1 MTGVSQSD
9 MGCDT
14 CDSCDGCF
22 LCLVHVYVRTRVN
35 EVIDFAVTAVTA
47 VTKSLLFL
55 LVVVK
60 RKKYFVANL
69 CMSEKISNFAANCL
83 IWIELSKILR
93 ICLKGFL

>member
-1 MTGVSQSD
+1 MSSLLVKIIKQLSTLFRKSQSD

-22 LCLVHVYVRTRVN
+22 LCLVHVYVCTRVD

-55 LVVVK
+55 
-60 RKKYFVANL
+60 Y
-69 CMSEKISNFAANCL
+69 SS
-83 IWIELSKILR
+83 
-93 ICLKGFL
+93 G

>member
-22 LCLVHVYVRTRVN
+22 LCLVHVYVCTRVD
-35 EVIDFAVTAVTA
+35 EVIDFAVTAVT
-47 VTKSLLFL
+47 KSLLFFI
-55 LVVVK
+55 VVVK

-93 ICLKGFL
+93 ICLE